1 VRNGRFGIV
10 ALGAIV
16 IIGICWLIGSAFNHK
31 PSVMNKDNISY
42 NSGSGTTTSATT
54 SVTKPSTTTTAKD
67 DLSGSAVVPW
77 DYKVVEA
84 KVGDLVGEQMV
95 LLPDNTMLDN
105 MDNYATGDSIAVIS
119 FMTAQMTT
127 DSTGKNDISLSAW
140 QPIKTF
146 KTKEE
151 AEKDL
156 AELKKQIKTEVDLVG
171 VYKTENQG
179 KFRYFAVLT
188 MPTGQKIKQPIQE
201 DRYNSFKSKKQVQVV
216 LEEVHDFS
224 DYDQT
229 MAKFRGWAD

>member
-1 VRNGRFGIV
+1 MKNGRFGLV
-10 ALGAIV
+10 AIGVVV
-16 IIGICWLIGSAFNHK
+16 IIGICWMIGSVFNQK
-31 PSVMNKDNISY
+31 PSVLQNTGYAAYSSG
-42 NSGSGTTTSATT
+42 NSGATTTNT
-54 SVTKPSTTTTAKD
+54 STTTTAID
-67 DLSGSAVVPW
+67 DKSGSSVVPW
-77 DYKVVEA
+77 DYKIMEA
-84 KVGDLVGEQMV
+84 KVGDLIGDQMV
-95 LLPDNTMLDN
+95 LLPDNTTLDN
-105 MDNYATGDSIAVIS
+105 KDNYATGDSIVVLS

-127 DSTGKNDISLSAW
+127 DSTGRNDISLSAW

-156 AELKKQIKTEVDLVG
+156 ADLKKQIKTEVDLVG

-179 KFRYFAVLT
+179 QSRYFAVVT

-201 DRYNSFKSKKQVQVV
+201 DRYNTLKSKKRVQIV